1 MSKMQIAMIKDGS
14 EKPGHIE
21 YDPKTGKIEAL
32 SPRGRSLLS
41 GTVMKHM
48 SFKQMS
54 NLLDAILTS
63 PDLTSL
69 PAMVTLGADGHT
81 LTITNV
87 DYWKERPVS
96 GAN

>member
-1 MSKMQIAMIKDGS
+1 MSKMQIEMEIAGS
-14 EKPGHIE
+14 KPGSIE
-21 YDPKTGKIEAL
+21 YDPETGKIEAF
-32 SPRGRSLLS
+32 SPRDRSLLS

-48 SFKQMS
+48 SFKQLS
-54 NLLDAILTS
+54 RLLDSILTS
-63 PDLTSL
+63 PELTSL

-87 DYWKERPVS
+87 DYWKKRPIS